1 MKIAVRDGDIILQQ
15 LTPDQYN
22 IIKSWNLMRW
32 IRAEQ
37 ALRGKASIDLL
48 DKLATLGKLPPRI
61 EAQRQE
67 LHRVQNAVDRERLN
81 PHTVPLINPPV
92 KAELFEHQKRA
103 LNMSLIT
110 FGWVSPEEET
120 TP

>member
-48 DKLATLGKLPPRI
+48 DKLSTLGRLP
-61 EAQRQE
+61 
-67 LHRVQNAVDRERLN
+67 
-81 PHTVPLINPPV
+81 
-92 KAELFEHQKRA
+92 RA
-103 LNMSLIT
+103 SRR
-110 FGWVSPEEET
+110 SASACT
-120 TP
+120 TPPTS